1 MAELWTLQQTRPL
14 TREEQNEMNI
24 CLHFNTNYARKLAE
38 LHNLSLA
45 ASMVQDIEWQ
55 HEICGKIEQL
65 ECDYRVEWPKSRRS
79 PDTI

>member
-1 MAELWTLQQTRPL
+1 
-14 TREEQNEMNI
+14 
-24 CLHFNTNYARKLAE
+24 
-38 LHNLSLA
+38 
-45 ASMVQDIEWQ
+45 MVQDIEWQ